1 MPSVSHE
8 FLGVSLTDITQQL
21 SWLQAIILGISQG
34 LTEFLPI
41 SSTAHTLIISRLLG
55 WPDPG
60 AAFTA
65 VTQIGTEL
73 AVVLYFR
80 KDLVRILSAWFASFI
95 NKEMR
100 SSPDAKM
107 GWYVIIGTIPIGV
120 AGLLFKTSIETTARN
135 LWIVAT
141 ALIFMGVVLG
151 LVDHFAKHT
160 KAQDELTW
168 RHAIYFGIGQALAL
182 IPGVSRSGATITAGL
197 AMGFK
202 RDVVARYSF
211 LLAIPA
217 VFASAAFT
225 AKDIST
231 DDFVNWPA
239 TIVSTLIA
247 FVVGYFVI
255 SSLMRYLQTRTFLP
269 FVIYRIAL
277 GSLLI
282 GLLATGVLTAT

>member
-1 MPSVSHE
+1 LLVD
-8 FLGVSLTDITQQL
+8 VTQQL
-21 SWLQAIILGISQG
+21 SWLQAILLGISQG

-80 KDLVRILSAWFASFI
+80 KDLVRIISAWFASF
-95 NKEMR
+95 MSR
-100 SSPDAKM
+100 SARATPDAKM
-107 GWYVIIGTIPIGV
+107 GWYVIIGSIPIAV
-120 AGLLFKTSIETTARN
+120 AGIFFKDSIETTARN
-135 LWIVAT
+135 LWLVAV
-141 ALIFMGVVLG
+141 ALIFMGILLG

-160 KAQDELTW
+160 KEQSDLTW
-168 RHAIYFGIGQALAL
+168 RHAIYFGLGQALAL

-202 RDVVARYSF
+202 RDTVARYSF

-217 VFASAAFT
+217 VFGSAAFT
-225 AKDIST
+225 AGDIST

-239 TIVSTLIA
+239 TIISTVIS
-247 FVVGYFVI
+247 FIVGYFVI
-255 SSLMRYLQTRTFLP
+255 AGLMKYLQTRTFLP
-269 FVIYRIAL
+269 FVIYRITL
-277 GSLLI
+277 GSVLLV
-282 GLLATGVLTAT
+282 LLATGVLTAT

>member
-1 MPSVSHE
+1 VCVILI
-8 FLGVSLTDITQQL
+8 LGVTLSDQL

-41 SSTAHTLIISRLLG
+41 SSTAHTLVVSKLLG

-73 AVVLYFR
+73 AVVIYFR
-80 KDLVRILSAWFASFI
+80 RDIVRILKAWSASI
-95 NKEMR
+95 VNTQMR
-100 SSPDAKM
+100 SNADAKM
-107 GWYVIIGTIPIGV
+107 GWYVIVGTIPISV
-120 AGLLFKTSIETTARN
+120 AGLAFKSSIETTARN
-135 LWIVAT
+135 LWLVAG
-141 ALIFMGVVLG
+141 ALIFMGVLLG
-151 LVDHFAKHT
+151 IADRFAKHT
-160 KAQDELTW
+160 KNESDLNART
-168 RHAIYFGIGQALAL
+168 AILFGLGQALAL

-217 VFASAAFT
+217 VFASAALT
-225 AKDIST
+225 AGDISS
-231 DDFVNWPA
+231 DEFVNWPA
-239 TIVSTLIA
+239 TIVATIVA

-255 SSLMRYLQTRTFLP
+255 ASLMKYLQTRTFLP
-269 FVIYRIAL
+269 FVIYRISL
-277 GSLLI
+277 GTLLVI
-282 GLLATGVLTAT
+282 LLATGVLSAT

>member
-1 MPSVSHE
+1 VCVFYISTGD
-8 FLGVSLTDITQQL
+8 GVDDQL

-41 SSTAHTLIISRLLG
+41 SSTAHTLIVSRLLG

-65 VTQIGTEL
+65 VTQVGTEL
-73 AVVLYFR
+73 AVVIYFR
-80 KDLVRILSAWFASFI
+80 KDIARISRAWTSSLVKPDL
-95 NKEMR
+95 R
-100 SSPDAKM
+100 SDPNAKM

-120 AGLLFKTSIETTARN
+120 AGLAFKSSIETTARN
-135 LWIVAT
+135 LWLVAASLIV
-141 ALIFMGVVLG
+141 MGILLG
-151 LVDHFAKHT
+151 LADRYARHVKSDA
-160 KAQDELTW
+160 ELNT
-168 RHAIYFGIGQALAL
+168 RSAVLFGFGQALAL

-197 AMGFK
+197 AMGFR
-202 RDVVARYSF
+202 RDVAARYSF

-217 VFASAAFT
+217 VFASAALT
-225 AKDIST
+225 AGDIAD

-239 TIVSTLIA
+239 TLVATAVA

-255 SSLMRYLQTRTFLP
+255 AGLMKYLQTRTFLP

-277 GSLLI
+277 GLLLVF
-282 GLLATGVLTAT
+282 LLATGVLSAT